1 MLEGFGGFKFV
12 AIGGMLGC
20 ATGAGVPVALGAFT
34 PIGVDGALGAV
45 GTPAIFTR
53 ISKVVTIF
61 QTSPEETTCGMGSDA
76 VGLLVLCG

>member
-1 MLEGFGGFKFV
+1 MLEGFEGFRLV

-53 ISKVVTIF
+53 ISKVVTMF
-61 QTSPEETTCGMGSDA
+61 SNLPRRDH
-76 VGLLVLCG
+76 VRYGL